1 MPFCDAPKKSSN
13 QCISH
18 MHNSGDLERRKTE
31 DIRSSNCGI
40 LCSTNNVSEHIVEH
54 TDMPSHLVKT
64 VTGQDVFEQTQP
76 RVGYNVLCTRT
87 HSCFVLSICVVYTET
102 LTSRCSPLVFL
113 DTIFLFSVVWNF
125 VHVYYYFSLF
135 FESWYQSKLALS
147 RIRPRESR

>member
-1 MPFCDAPKKSSN
+1 MATDSYMPFCDAPKKSSN
-13 QCISH
+13 QCINH

-113 DTIFLFSVVWNF
+113 DTIFLFLLF
-125 VHVYYYFSLF
+125 EILCTYITIFRCFS
-135 FESWYQSKLALS
+135 SPGISQSL
-147 RIRPRESR
+147 RCRV